1 MGYVRGVRHADTLQT
16 TVPDSDDLRLPNGER
31 VAEPHAWST
40 QAFADM
46 FETTPRAVR
55 FYEAK
60 GLLSPVRKGSGR
72 VFGAVEF
79 ARLERIQRAKRL
91 GFTLDDIREVFEVID
106 GEVTEP
112 AELMRRKAN
121 FETVLRGL
129 ARRRADIDAVRA
141 DMTELCD
148 KIDSFVKAPRET
160 TTFFRFAKA
169 YEDRL
174 NRSLA
179 PS

>member
-1 MGYVRGVRHADTLQT
+1 MPARQNTATPGNETLL
-16 TVPDSDDLRLPNGER
+16 TVGGER
-31 VAEPHAWST
+31 VDLPYRWSIRKFAE
-40 QAFADM
+40 M
-46 FETTPRAVR
+46 FDTTARAIR
-55 FYEAK
+55 FYETK
-60 GLLSPVRKGSGR
+60 GLLAPERDSSGR
-72 VFGAVEF
+72 VFGLADFLRV
-79 ARLERIQRAKRL
+79 ERILRAKRL

-106 GEVTEP
+106 GDITD
-112 AELMRRKAN
+112 ANELMRRKSN

-129 ARRRADIDAVRA
+129 SRRRADIDAVRA

-148 KIDSFVKAPRET
+148 KIDRYVETPREN

-174 NRSLA
+174 TRSLS